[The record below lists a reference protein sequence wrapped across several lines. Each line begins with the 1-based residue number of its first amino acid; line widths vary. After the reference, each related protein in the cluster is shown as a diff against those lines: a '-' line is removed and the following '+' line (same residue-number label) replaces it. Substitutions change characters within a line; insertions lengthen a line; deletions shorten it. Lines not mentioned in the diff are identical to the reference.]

1 MSVGPARRPETED
14 GRRPEAASGRRPA
27 AAVPLAPSAR
37 QLAGAL
43 VPRRRSGS
51 LPDRVVEARGVR
63 VDPAHL
69 DAWVRVCGSRPDA
82 PVPGTLPG
90 AFCHVL
96 ASGASMRL
104 LLDPA
109 FPLPLLGM
117 VHVAQRLE
125 VLRPVDAREP
135 LDLAVTARDLRPHR
149 RGRQLD
155 VVATASVAGEL
166 VWRGT
171 STYLHR
177 EAVPPRDEASPSDAG
192 TPARPTQAEPGKSMP
207 DRESRA
213 RPADTEVRTPPDATG
228 GERRGSA
235 AAGALGDARRAPL
248 PDGSVRWTVPA
259 GTGRA
264 YAAVSGDP
272 NPIHLSRPTARLLGF
287 RRPIA
292 HGMWTLAHALLDL
305 EGRVPAAHDVSA
317 RFLRPLSLPGRA
329 VHGWRPLDE
338 RTDGALLLAVRRERD
353 GEPHLVAEVTPR

>member
-1 MSVGPARRPETED
+1 MVLLRGP
-14 GRRPEAASGRRPA
+14 RPA
-27 AAVPLAPSAR
+27 ASVPLAPSAR
-37 QLAGAL
+37 ELTGAL
-43 VPRRRSGS
+43 LPRRRSAS
-51 LPDRVVEARGVR
+51 LPDRVVGASGVR

-69 DAWVRVCGSRPDA
+69 DAWVRVCAGRPDA
-82 PVPGTLPG
+82 TVPRALPG

-109 FPLPLLGM
+109 FPLPPLGL

-125 VLRPVDAREP
+125 VLRPVDAREA

-155 VVATASVAGEL
+155 VVATASAAGEV

-177 EAVPPRDEASPSDAG
+177 EPTPGSASPGAG
-192 TPARPTQAEPGKSMP
+192 AA
-207 DRESRA
+207 
-213 RPADTEVRTPPDATG
+213 PADP
-228 GERRGSA
+228 
-235 AAGALGDARRAPL
+235 RAPL
-248 PDGSVRWTVPA
+248 PDGSLRWLVPA

-292 HGMWTLAHALLDL
+292 HGVWTLARALLDL
-305 EGRVPAAHDVSA
+305 EGRLPAAHDVSA

-329 VHGWRPLDE
+329 VHGWRPLDD
-338 RTDGALLLAVRRERD
+338 RADGALLLAVRRERD
-353 GEPHLVAEVTPR
+353 GEPHLVAEVAPR

>member
-1 MSVGPARRPETED
+1 MAPARRPE
-14 GRRPEAASGRRPA
+14 AARRPA
-27 AAVPLAPSAR
+27 APVPLAPSAR
-37 QLAGAL
+37 DLAGAL
-43 VPRRRSGS
+43 VPRRRAGS
-51 LPDRVVEARGVR
+51 LPGRVVEARGVR
-63 VDPAHL
+63 AEPAHL
-69 DAWVRVCGSRPDA
+69 DAWVRVCAGRPDA
-82 PVPGTLPG
+82 PVPGALPG

-109 FPLPLLGM
+109 FPLPLLGL

-125 VLRPVDAREP
+125 VLRPVDAREE
-135 LDLAVTARDLRPHR
+135 LDLTVTASDLRPHR

-155 VVATASVAGEL
+155 VVATAGAAGEL

-177 EAVPPRDEASPSDAG
+177 ERSSDGSG
-192 TPARPTQAEPGKSMP
+192 TPEPGAGGGTSG
-207 DRESRA
+207 S
-213 RPADTEVRTPPDATG
+213 PAAP
-228 GERRGSA
+228 
-235 AAGALGDARRAPL
+235 GAEQPL
-248 PDGSVRWTVPA
+248 PDGSVRWVVPA

-305 EGRVPAAHDVSA
+305 EGRLPAAHDVSA
-317 RFLRPLSLPGRA
+317 RFLRPLPLPGRA
-329 VHGWRPLDE
+329 VHGWRPADG
-338 RTDGALLLAVRRERD
+338 RTDGALRLAVRRERD